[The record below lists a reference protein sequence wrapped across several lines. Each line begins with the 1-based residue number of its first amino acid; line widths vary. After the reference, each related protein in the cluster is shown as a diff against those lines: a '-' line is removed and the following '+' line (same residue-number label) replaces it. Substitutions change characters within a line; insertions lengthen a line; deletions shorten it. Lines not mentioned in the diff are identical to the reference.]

1 MANKLSLKI
10 ITPSRNMFEGDVDMV
25 IMRTINGDAG
35 ILYGHQPMVTIL
47 DYGVLTIKN
56 DGEDRFAAVLGGFAE
71 INAEG
76 MSILTDAAEWSDEI
90 DVLRAERAKERAEAR
105 IRNMQTN
112 IDIKRAELALKRALV
127 RLDIGA
133 NNKRARS

>member
-10 ITPSRNMFEGDVDMV
+10 ITPSRNMFEGEVDMV
-25 IMRTINGDAG
+25 IMRTMSGDVG
-35 ILYGHQPMVTIL
+35 ILYGHQPMVTVL

-56 DGEDRFAAVLGGFAE
+56 DGEDRLAAVLGGFAE

-90 DVLRAERAKERAEAR
+90 DLLRAQRAKERAEAR
-105 IRNMQTN
+105 LRNTQANSDIR
-112 IDIKRAELALKRALV
+112 RAELALKRALV
-127 RLDIGA
+127 RLDLGA
-133 NNKRARS
+133 NNKEAK

>member
-25 IMRTINGDAG
+25 IMRTQSGDVG
-35 ILYGHQPMVTIL
+35 ILHGHQPMVTIL

-56 DGEDRFAAVLGGFAE
+56 DEEEKNAAVLGGFAE
-71 INAEG
+71 ISSEG

-90 DVLRAERAKERAEAR
+90 DVVRAQQAKERAEQR
-105 IRNMQTN
+105 LKNISDN
-112 IDIKRAELALKRALV
+112 IDITRAELALKRAMV
-127 RLDIGA
+127 RLDLGA
-133 NNKRARS
+133 DNK

>member
-25 IMRTINGDAG
+25 IMRTMSGDVG
-35 ILYGHQPMVTIL
+35 ILHGHQPMVTIL

-56 DGEDRFAAVLGGFAE
+56 DGEERLAAVLGGFAE
-71 INAEG
+71 ISADG
-76 MSILTDAAEWSDEI
+76 MSILTDAAEWSNEI
-90 DVLRAERAKERAEAR
+90 DVVRAKEAKERAEAR
-105 IRNMQTN
+105 LKNTQAN

-127 RLDIGA
+127 RLDLGA
-133 NNKRARS
+133 NK

>member
-10 ITPSRNMFEGDVDMV
+10 ITPSRNMFEGEVDMV
-25 IMRTINGDAG
+25 IMRTASGDAG

-56 DGEDRFAAVLGGFAE
+56 DGEDRYAAVLGGFAE
-71 INAEG
+71 IDKDG
-76 MSILTDAAEWSDEI
+76 MSILTDAAEWSEEI
-90 DVLRAERAKERAEAR
+90 DVLRAQRAKERAESRLKNAR
-105 IRNMQTN
+105 SN
-112 IDIKRAELALKRALV
+112 IDIQRAELALKRAYV

-133 NNKRARS
+133 NHTPKR

>member
-76 MSILTDAAEWSDEI
+76 MSILTDAAEWADEI